1 MDVNRAG
8 QPAGGT
14 RLSVCAPSCST
25 TSMFAHS
32 ATKSNALH
40 STAALLEA
48 RTGRVGRG
56 LVGWPAFRSV
66 AHHECGRPVVGPG
79 GIVIGAHSVT
89 YGGDGVYAWL
99 KRN

>member
-40 STAALLEA
+40 TRRRRCSKQEPGA
-48 RTGRVGRG
+48 
-56 LVGWPAFRSV
+56 W
-66 AHHECGRPVVGPG
+66 VV
-79 GIVIGAHSVT
+79 
-89 YGGDGVYAWL
+89 AWL
-99 KRN
+99 AGLRLDLSHITSAGGPSSDLCHWRARRDLRRRRRSRLDKAV